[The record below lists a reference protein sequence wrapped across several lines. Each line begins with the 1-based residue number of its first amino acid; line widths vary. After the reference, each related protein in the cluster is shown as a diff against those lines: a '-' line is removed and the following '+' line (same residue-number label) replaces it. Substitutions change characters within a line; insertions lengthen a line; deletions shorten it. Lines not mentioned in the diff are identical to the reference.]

1 MDSKKEVNRS
11 EMVREYLKTLKPN
24 QRSPKAVC
32 EAMKEKGI
40 TVSQQ
45 LVSQVKLG
53 FKKKNRKNAARVAVK
68 TKDKK
73 DKIKSDFQSWTIA
86 KELLRS
92 VGGDLSAA
100 KKNLELV
107 SRLLS

>member
-1 MDSKKEVNRS
+1 MADTKKEVNRS

-53 FKKKNRKNAARVAVK
+53 FKKKARKNAARIAAK
-68 TKDKK
+68 AKHKN
-73 DKIKSDFQSWTIA
+73 SADFQSWTIA

>member
-1 MDSKKEVNRS
+1 MATASKEVNRS

-45 LVSQVKLG
+45 LVSQVKMG
-53 FKKKNRKNAARVAVK
+53 FKKKSRKSAAQSAVK
-68 TKDKK
+68 TKN
-73 DKIKSDFQSWTIA
+73 KIKADFQSWTAA

-92 VGGDLSAA
+92 VGGDLSVA
-100 KKNLELV
+100 KKNLEIV